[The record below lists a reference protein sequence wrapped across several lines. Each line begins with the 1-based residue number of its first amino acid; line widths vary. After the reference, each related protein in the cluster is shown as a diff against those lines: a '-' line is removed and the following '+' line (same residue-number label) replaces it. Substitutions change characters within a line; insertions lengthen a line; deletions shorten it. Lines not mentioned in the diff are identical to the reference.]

1 VNAKPQPMIA
11 VEPLSKN
18 EWLVTVKA
26 GTTTQ
31 HRVRV
36 TPDDLRRLGGEPAS
50 AQRFLEASFR
60 FLLDRESNTSILSSF
75 DLLVIGRYFPEFE
88 REIGRYLPKE

>member
-1 VNAKPQPMIA
+1 MSIEVK
-11 VEPLSKN
+11 PLSQN

-36 TPDDLRRLGGEPAS
+36 TLDDLRRVGGEDVS
-50 AQRFLEASFR
+50 AERLLEASFR

-75 DLLVIGRYFPEFE
+75 DLPVIGRYFPEFE
-88 REIGRYLPKE
+88 KEIRRYLTRD